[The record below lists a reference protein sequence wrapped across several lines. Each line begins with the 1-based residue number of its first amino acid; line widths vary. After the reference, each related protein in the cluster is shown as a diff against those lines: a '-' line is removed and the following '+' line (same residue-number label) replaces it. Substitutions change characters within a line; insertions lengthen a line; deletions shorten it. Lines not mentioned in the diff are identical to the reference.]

1 MLWQVQSKGEAPMA
15 RLIILGLVVA
25 AVAFVVR
32 RLAQRTA
39 RRRDTAAQEEKR
51 FTPTVRCTRCGAYL
65 DRSRALSHAD
75 GHTCPEHAPE

>member
-1 MLWQVQSKGEAPMA
+1 MA

-32 RLAQRTA
+32 RLTQRA
-39 RRRDTAAQEEKR
+39 SLRDDTAAGETER
-51 FTPTVRCTRCGAYL
+51 FTPTVRCTHCGAYL
-65 DRSRALSHAD
+65 ERSRAVSHAD